1 MKGGIIMVSNSYFS
15 VDKYIGGP
23 LIRVADIDTGEAFIL
38 PRSVV
43 SGMIIFGG
51 NFELKTQEA

>member
-1 MKGGIIMVSNSYFS
+1 MVSNSYFS

-51 NFELKTQEA
+51 NFELKTQEAQ